1 MSEIH
6 TVQILSETAAKK
18 HCRIARIVRTVD
30 LDEFSQC
37 GTDHKSRNVPV
48 MIQAFNSCVFE
59 AFCFLSFFL
68 KRKIEDLK
76 EKNTVD
82 GQVEIGLN
90 IHDGRV

>member
-1 MSEIH
+1 MQ
-6 TVQILSETAAKK
+6 TGAKE
-18 HCRIARIVRTVD
+18 HCRITRIVRTVD

-37 GTDHKSRNVPV
+37 GTDHKSPRNVPV

-76 EKNTVD
+76 EKNTLD
-82 GQVEIGLN
+82 GQVEIWLN
-90 IHDGRV
+90 IHDGRVIS